1 MVYEPRNY
9 RSLHQEKD
17 LHHFQ
22 VVLEETD
29 LDIGINK
36 ELYTSALPK
45 KVELFL
51 AEQREILKEYIKV
64 HPAFLTTLVPWN
76 AIDERDFGGETIPFA
91 VDAMCVATRLV
102 GVGPMAAVA
111 GFFAEQV
118 GLFLSRFSADVL
130 VENGGDIWLKSSCPR
145 KVSIYAGN
153 SPFSQRIG
161 IEIKA
166 EDTPLGICTS
176 SGTVG
181 HSLSF
186 GQADAVVILAPS
198 AVLADAVATAACNL
212 VQGEDA
218 LAKVVEWA
226 VAIPGVLG
234 AVAILGDKMAVQGK
248 VELIPL
254 EEIQR

>member
-1 MVYEPRNY
+1 MVYEPRKY

-22 VVLEETD
+22 EVQDETD
-29 LDIGINK
+29 LDIGIKK
-36 ELYTSALPK
+36 ELYTSDLQK

-51 AEQREILKEYIKV
+51 AEQRQDLKEYIKRY
-64 HPAFLTTLVPWN
+64 PAFVTTLEPWDQAEEIVPY
-76 AIDERDFGGETIPFA
+76 A
-91 VDAMCVATRLV
+91 VKAMCEAARLA

-118 GLFLSRFSADVL
+118 GLYLSSFSSDVL
-130 VENGGDIWLKSSCPR
+130 VENGGDIWLKSTQPR
-145 KVSIYAGN
+145 NICIYAGN

-161 IEIKA
+161 LEIKA
-166 EDTPLGICTS
+166 ETTPLGICTS

-186 GQADAVVILAPS
+186 GSADAVVILASS
-198 AVLADAVATAACNL
+198 AVLADAVATATCNL
-212 VQGEDA
+212 VQEEAD
-218 LAKVVEWA
+218 LAKAVEWA

-234 AVAILGDKMAVQGK
+234 AVAILADKMAVQGEI
-248 VELIPL
+248 ELIP
-254 EEIQR
+254 I